1 MIENKKIRLY
11 PKCFHINQNS
21 IFIYNLLNENNLSQ
35 STESKY
41 LFSIYTLLLC
51 ALNGLNN
58 NLFSKEQ
65 IILRISRSLNIEGS
79 INLDYLFKIIKI
91 LINKDSNYFKNNLND
106 KDYQKLYENQI
117 LIEKK
122 IINEL
127 KQKLR

>member
-1 MIENKKIRLY
+1 MIENKKTRLY
-11 PKCFHINQNS
+11 PKCFHTNQNS

-51 ALNGLNN
+51 ALNGLNT
-58 NLFSKEQ
+58 NLFSKEK
-65 IILRISRSLNIEGS
+65 IILRISRSLNIEGN
-79 INLDYLFKIIKI
+79 IDLNHLFKIIKI
-91 LINKDSNYFKNNLND
+91 LINKDLNYFKNNL
-106 KDYQKLYENQI
+106 KVEDYQKLYENHI

-127 KQKLR
+127 KQKLQ

>member
-1 MIENKKIRLY
+1 LS
-11 PKCFHINQNS
+11 PVFSKCFHTNQNS

-51 ALNGLNN
+51 ALNGLNT

-79 INLDYLFKIIKI
+79 INLDNLFKIIKI
-91 LINKDSNYFKNNLND
+91 LINKDSNYFKNNLSD
-106 KDYQKLYENQI
+106 KDYEKLYENQI

-122 IINEL
+122 IINE
-127 KQKLR
+127 